1 VNIAIPPRPSAADF
15 ERATEREL
23 VPTPRLELFDVGDE
37 DGNIPP
43 RQWLL
48 GATFCRRNLSG
59 LISAGA
65 AGKTTV
71 RILQAL
77 SLAAGRELT
86 SEHVFVR
93 SRVMIVCLEDD
104 MTELRRRVRAAMLHH
119 KVTPSEVKGFLI
131 LTTPRDLKIVELENE
146 RGKVVAGGLYR
157 ALSEAVDE
165 ARPRLHRPG
174 DQGARPQ
181 RERQCRDR
189 RFRLAVDGVRDGKK
203 HRDRPLVA

>member
-1 VNIAIPPRPSAADF
+1 VNIAIPPLQTADAFEAEVTREFADSAEEEPKA
-15 ERATEREL
+15 
-23 VPTPRLELFDVGDE
+23 PTPQLEVFDVGDE
-37 DGNIPP
+37 DGNISP

-93 SRVMIVCLEDD
+93 GRVMIICLEDD

-131 LTTPRDLKIVELENE
+131 LTTPRGLKIAE
-146 RGKVVAGGLYR
+146 RDASGR
-157 ALSEAVDE
+157 
-165 ARPRLHRPG
+165 
-174 DQGARPQ
+174 
-181 RERQCRDR
+181 
-189 RFRLAVDGVRDGKK
+189 
-203 HRDRPLVA
+203 